1 MYTIFFP
8 RSFSFSFSFLFFLH
22 LPPHSLL
29 PSPQKPK
36 TVLPSSSKSI
46 SQNPK
51 PKSRSQLEQKSKP
64 KNHDFSTGVP
74 WVWRSR
80 HQRNIFCCGFV
91 FSVLSSSSKSIS
103 QNPKPFLK
111 IPNPNHNLNRSKNCC
126 GFVFSQLEQK
136 LLNHNLNRSKN
147 YCGFV
152 VRVFWVGPLEGTR
165 VLETQVPRGFS

>member
-8 RSFSFSFSFLFFLH
+8 HSFSFSFSFLFFLH

-29 PSPQKPK
+29 RSPQKPK

-152 VRVFWVGPLEGTR
+152 VRVFWVGPLEETR